1 MNKFVILTTI
11 LLLPAI
17 SLSESV
23 PVPTAIPDVER
34 GIVDSQMPLESPLVT
49 EPIDPIKRD
58 GCVGDPCACA
68 RQRAQRWCADGSD
81 ISLAVTLLSGMSRV
95 FGTGD
100 MKKTCNFMKS
110 SAGISGTVNAVIGVQ
125 CERVIRAC
133 RQTCDERVATHI
145 PHLGACNDLGQE
157 RNKLLVQMAANALNF
172 KQLNDSCKQIN
183 AGASANTRKRNFTTE
198 DCHRPEHFYKK
209 ECICLRDPNSVQC
222 NDAGGDIPNPNL
234 GGFDDNYRDNQFFE
248 DENQF
253 DSASSQQGS
262 GSFTP
267 PGGGGGALG
276 GGGLSGSGSSSS
288 NSSSKSD
295 DPEYDTDIVGGV
307 QSASGG
313 GGSGGGSGGGGYKDA
328 SSTSARNPSSTKAG
342 SLGSSSSFFDLKKFL
357 PGGSK
362 AKKRSIASVG
372 KVTSSKK
379 ISTANGESNFQK
391 ITRTMN
397 EKRGILLP

>member
-1 MNKFVILTTI
+1 MNKFAILTII
-11 LLLPAI
+11 LFLPSI
-17 SLSESV
+17 SLSESIPTPIPTSTSMLV
-23 PVPTAIPDVER
+23 PP
-34 GIVDSQMPLESPLVT
+34 ESP
-49 EPIDPIKRD
+49 KQD

-133 RQTCDERVATHI
+133 RQICDETVAANV

-172 KQLNDSCKQIN
+172 KQLNDSCKQID
-183 AGASANTRKRNFTTE
+183 AGASANTLKRNFTTE

-209 ECICLRDPNSVQC
+209 DCICLRDPNSVQC

-267 PGGGGGALG
+267 PGGGGGALGG